1 MRKIGFTPKIV
12 AYASSMVL
20 SIGIFGSYNML
31 LSVTPSNV
39 PEIPVIN
46 LDTISPVI
54 SSTDYAESANPFGT
68 ISVTGAGAGVAR
80 MGMGGTQGVSTPT
93 PPGVPPM
100 PFTPRSEGFEG
111 NVGVNYTESNEVNV
125 IGVLPPDV
133 VVLGRGN
140 QTVTARSGSDT
151 AFGTVGAVT
160 VKGAYVD
167 GNFIALK

>member
-31 LSVTPSNV
+31 LSVPPSSV

-54 SSTDYAESANPFGT
+54 SATDYAKSANPFGT

-80 MGMGGTQGVSTPT
+80 MGMGGTPGVSTPT

-151 AFGTVGAVT
+151 AFGTVGEVT
-160 VKGAYVD
+160 AKGAYVD

>member
-1 MRKIGFTPKIV
+1 MRKIGFTLKFV

-93 PPGVPPM
+93 PQA
-100 PFTPRSEGFEG
+100 FHLCRLHL
-111 NVGVNYTESNEVNV
+111 
-125 IGVLPPDV
+125 VLR
-133 VVLGRGN
+133 VLKVTWALIIPN
-140 QTVTARSGSDT
+140 QM
-151 AFGTVGAVT
+151 
-160 VKGAYVD
+160 K
-167 GNFIALK
+167 

>member
-31 LSVTPSNV
+31 LSVTPSSV

-80 MGMGGTQGVSTPT
+80 MGMGGIQGVSTPT

-100 PFTPRSEGFEG
+100 PFTPRSEGFI
-111 NVGVNYTESNEVNV
+111 S
-125 IGVLPPDV
+125 IHAP
-133 VVLGRGN
+133 R
-140 QTVTARSGSDT
+140 RGSDRWHLKT
-151 AFGTVGAVT
+151 FHHS
-160 VKGAYVD
+160 K
-167 GNFIALK
+167 NFNPRSPQGERLMSFE

>member
-20 SIGIFGSYNML
+20 SLAVFGSYNLL
-31 LSVTPSNV
+31 LSVPSTNV

-68 ISVTGAGAGVAR
+68 VSVTAVGAGVAK
-80 MGMGGTQGVSTPT
+80 MGMGAGTPSVSAPT

-100 PFTPRSEGFEG
+100 PFTPRSEG
-111 NVGVNYTESNEVNV
+111 NVGINYTESSEVSV

-140 QTVTARSGSDT
+140 QTVTARTGSDT
-151 AFGTVGAVT
+151 EFGTVGAVT
-160 VKGAYVD
+160 SKGAYVD
-167 GNFIALK
+167 GTFIALK